1 MDDGTEEPDDA
12 FLQTIK
18 TNNEVFAAFRT
29 HRMQNDI
36 AKRMVDDKGELKSF
50 SQFARDVR
58 PYTDHQNRQWLRTE
72 YNTAVIRAHQA
83 ADWKQFEAEKD
94 VLPNLEWMPSTS
106 PNPGKDHQTYWGT
119 ILPID
124 HPFWD
129 QHRPGDRWNCKCSL
143 RNTDVEPTLVP
154 EPGTGNDEPNRGL
167 ENNPGKDGKLFSDKH
182 PYMPENCSSCP
193 FGNGRLWALAVG
205 RKKNCPDCKRLAKA
219 VSGLDERN
227 DKERRKHIDENRKLY
242 DKLSKD
248 SRYKDVD
255 FDPETGGVKATHR
268 GHNKH
273 PNDKKKYFGNMT
285 GDQLEDEIREL
296 LYKNGHSVIFCDEMK
311 KNKAGNTMPAL
322 DMQLDGKKMDI
333 ASVTKKKKFY
343 GTQLLHKNKQLRK
356 YNARA
361 DVHETADTV
370 CLYFHDPRMYS
381 RRRIE
386 DSINYLKTERRH
398 LYIKNIKC
406 VILRNGKISIVDFR
420 I

>member
-1 MDDGTEEPDDA
+1 MDDGTEEPNDA
-12 FLQTIK
+12 FLQAIK

-143 RNTDVEPTLVP
+143 RNTDVEPTPVP
-154 EPGTGNDEPNRGL
+154 ESGTGNDEPNRGL

-193 FGNGRLWALAVG
+193 FGNGRLWALAAG

-219 VSGLDERN
+219 QDTAN
-227 DKERRKHIDENRKLY
+227 DSSDITEKLKALHTAQGAEYTKTLENICKLKQFKPMPKMKDVY
-242 DKLSKD
+242 WVENSKD
-248 SRYKDVD
+248 LDLNNLKDAAKKAVSFGNKVYILPNPGTTKSGDFIFVRKGIYKDYDLKTISGKSSVGNRMQESIGQTRRVLLNMGTD
-255 FDPETGGVKATHR
+255 YNPRNLAKEIKA
-268 GHNKH
+268 
-273 PNDKKKYFGNMT
+273 YFEAN
-285 GDQLEDEIREL
+285 EDAAEVLI
-296 LYKNGHSVIFCDEMK
+296 YK
-311 KNKAGNTMPAL
+311 
-322 DMQLDGKKMDI
+322 GKRQI
-333 ASVTKKKKFY
+333 
-343 GTQLLHKNKQLRK
+343 
-356 YNARA
+356 
-361 DVHETADTV
+361 
-370 CLYFHDPRMYS
+370 
-381 RRRIE
+381 
-386 DSINYLKTERRH
+386 SINRDFSEGSNF
-398 LYIKNIKC
+398 IKNFMTIFQK
-406 VILRNGKISIVDFR
+406 RK
-420 I
+420 

>member
-1 MDDGTEEPDDA
+1 MFRETVRIFNMAAATGISDAMDDGTEEPDDA
-12 FLQTIK
+12 FLQAIK

-83 ADWKQFEAEKD
+83 ADWRQFEAEKD

-143 RNTDVEPTLVP
+143 RNTDVEPTPVP
-154 EPGTGNDEPNRGL
+154 ESGTGNDEPNRGL

-193 FGNGRLWALAVG
+193 FGNGRLWALAAG
-205 RKKNCPDCKRLAKA
+205 RKKNCNSCRKMEKAIANTERKREAFRKSSRQAKKSA
-219 VSGLDERN
+219 QDKAFTLLKNFQPKDIHTKVLQTGEFRDSNKGFRALLSHCYNEDSVRAAMSIRKKIGKLKFIRVSPFGEGKDLTDPHVQKNLKR
-227 DKERRKHIDENRKLY
+227 KRRRGVTHYNLYEWKH
-242 DKLSKD
+242 
-248 SRYKDVD
+248 
-255 FDPETGGVKATHR
+255 
-268 GHNKH
+268 
-273 PNDKKKYFGNMT
+273 
-285 GDQLEDEIREL
+285 
-296 LYKNGHSVIFCDEMK
+296 NGHVYEVKMEV
-311 KNKAGNTMPAL
+311 NKRGYESL
-322 DMQLDGKKMDI
+322 YWL
-333 ASVTKKKKFY
+333 KKKK
-343 GTQLLHKNKQLRK
+343 
-356 YNARA
+356 
-361 DVHETADTV
+361 E
-370 CLYFHDPRMYS
+370 
-381 RRRIE
+381 
-386 DSINYLKTERRH
+386 
-398 LYIKNIKC
+398 
-406 VILRNGKISIVDFR
+406 
-420 I
+420 

>member
-1 MDDGTEEPDDA
+1 MDDGTEEPNDA
-12 FLQTIK
+12 FLQAIK

-143 RNTDVEPTLVP
+143 RNTDVEPTPVP
-154 EPGTGNDEPNRGL
+154 ESGTGNDEPNRGL

-219 VSGLDERN
+219 EPPMTKDALQKRYGRKWQVEYFDEKSKGFIVVEEGHGKDERLQN
-227 DKERRKHIDENRKLY
+227 IKSATPLAIDGMKVELIRQKTIKEDGHKRKIKSRDANVFSAPHTDYTKWEFKY
-242 DKLSKD
+242 TKDYKCLSK
-248 SRYKDVD
+248 SIGTKAEQAVIQGAEVCVVD
-255 FDPETGGVKATHR
+255 IVKTEKFSVQEVINGV
-268 GHNKH
+268 
-273 PNDKKKYFGNMT
+273 
-285 GDQLEDEIREL
+285 
-296 LYKNGHSVIFCDEMK
+296 
-311 KNKAGNTMPAL
+311 
-322 DMQLDGKKMDI
+322 
-333 ASVTKKKKFY
+333 
-343 GTQLLHKNKQLRK
+343 
-356 YNARA
+356 YNAFNYNTGLKA
-361 DVHETADTV
+361 M
-370 CLYFHDPRMYS
+370 C
-381 RRRIE
+381 IE
-386 DSINYLKTERRH
+386 IEGNEYKIITREYYLRGAYINE
-398 LYIKNIKC
+398 IKKW
-406 VILRNGKISIVDFR
+406 LE
-420 I
+420 